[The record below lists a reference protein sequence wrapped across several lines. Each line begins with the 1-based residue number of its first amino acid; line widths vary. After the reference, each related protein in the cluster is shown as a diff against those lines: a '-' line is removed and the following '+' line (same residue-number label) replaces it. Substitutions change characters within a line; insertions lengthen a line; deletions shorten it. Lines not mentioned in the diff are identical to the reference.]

1 MTPTH
6 VILVDDHP
14 LFRRGVAELLQESGE
29 YEVIAEFDGPARV
42 LEAIELSPPELV
54 LLDLQMQGSSG
65 LDLLQQIKQQDDSVR
80 VVMLTASDA
89 PAHLMDAL
97 RFGADGYLLKDT
109 PPELMLQRLQSVLD
123 GHVGLDEEM
132 LMLLREGLR
141 QQGETADPATAP
153 LPAAAPAD
161 EDWHEVLTERERET
175 LVWIS
180 RGLSNKLIAR
190 ELGISDST
198 VKVYVKSLLR
208 KLNLHSRL
216 ELAAWVHNHPL
227 PENDPC

>member
-14 LFRRGVAELLQESGE
+14 LFRRGVAELLQESGA
-29 YEVIAEFDGPARV
+29 YAVVAEFDGPAGV
-42 LEAIELSPPELV
+42 LEAIDLSPPDLV

-65 LDLLQQIKQQDDSVR
+65 LDLLQQIKPQYDSVR

-89 PAHLMDAL
+89 PAHLMEAL

-109 PPELMLQRLQSVLD
+109 PPDLMLQRLASVLD

-141 QQGETADPATAP
+141 QQGETPDPATAF

-161 EDWHEVLTERERET
+161 ARWHEVLTERERET
-175 LVWIS
+175 LTWIS

-227 PENDPC
+227 PESDPC

>member
-1 MTPTH
+1 MTHTP

-14 LFRRGVAELLQESGE
+14 LFRRGVAELLQDTDHF
-29 YEVIAEFDGPARV
+29 EVVAEFDGPAGV
-42 LEAIELSPPELV
+42 LEHIHRVAPELV
-54 LLDLQMQGSSG
+54 LLDLQMPDSSG
-65 LDLLQQIKQQDDSVR
+65 LDLLQQIKQFSVDIR
-80 VVMLTASDA
+80 VVMLTASDD

-97 RFGADGYLLKDT
+97 RIGADGYLLKDT
-109 PPELMLQRLQSVLD
+109 APDMMIERLNNVLE
-123 GHVGLDEEM
+123 GHVGLDDDM
-132 LMLLREGLR
+132 LLLLREGLR
-141 QQGETADPATAP
+141 QQGEPAETTATQAGANVVV
-153 LPAAAPAD
+153 D
-161 EDWHEVLTERERET
+161 EHWYEVLTERERQT
-175 LVWIS
+175 LIWIS

-227 PENDPC
+227 PENEIC